1 MQEVCHKYWPDSGM
15 MRVGEFLVDTIH
27 VEELLGFVIRSFSL
41 CPEKVDTA
49 VVFNRK
55 DCFFPAISLLVG
67 EGLPGVSDP
76 CDLLDARRSVL
87 QSQSHC
93 GLCF

>member
-41 CPEKVDTA
+41 CPEKVG
-49 VVFNRK
+49 FNRK
-55 DCFFPAISLLVG
+55 TVFSPPFLS
-67 EGLPGVSDP
+67 
-76 CDLLDARRSVL
+76 
-87 QSQSHC
+87 
-93 GLCF
+93 

>member
-49 VVFNRK
+49 VGF
-55 DCFFPAISLLVG
+55 
-67 EGLPGVSDP
+67 
-76 CDLLDARRSVL
+76 
-87 QSQSHC
+87 
-93 GLCF
+93 